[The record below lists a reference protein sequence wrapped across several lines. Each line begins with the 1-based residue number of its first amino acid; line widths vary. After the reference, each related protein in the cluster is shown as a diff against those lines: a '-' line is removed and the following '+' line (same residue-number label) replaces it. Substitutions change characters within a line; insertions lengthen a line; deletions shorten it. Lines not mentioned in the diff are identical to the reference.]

1 MNHKDK
7 EFVHA
12 ICQTVAGSNADTFQQ
27 KDTESWIA
35 AAYQSGKMPKLVRDV
50 LLPNLLVIPGK
61 KFGYVRYNFSPDFMD
76 LMVEWG
82 GYIKSKDLV
91 SFQILAHLA
100 MYRIQGFFGGMY
112 YTPAK
117 GIPWPS
123 LYYLKQYKAYFS
135 EVRPASVNK
144 FLESSVELI
153 SYNEVLREHF
163 AATLFA
169 ICESNNAIQEESK
182 IAIRLLE
189 ATPWLRQKSFAH
201 LTKDNWQSYKPWL
214 LSYGGRYGG
223 MKALYKQIGCS
234 GLFDWRKRK
243 QVKKILYESL
253 VQANRGMF
261 DWRERRQVKEILLA

>member
-1 MNHKDK
+1 MNLNHKDK

-12 ICQTVAGSNADTFQQ
+12 ICQTIAGSNADTFQQ

-50 LLPNLLVIPGK
+50 LLPNLLVISEK

-117 GIPWPS
+117 GIPWLS
-123 LYYLKQYKAYFS
+123 LYYLKQYRAYFS

-163 AATLFA
+163 AASLFA
-169 ICESNNAIQEESK
+169 ICESKDA
-182 IAIRLLE
+182 LLE
-189 ATPWLRQKSFAH
+189 EKGMAMHLLETAWLGQKAFTH
-201 LTKDNWQSYKPWL
+201 LTKDNWQAYKLWL
-214 LSYGGRYGG
+214 LRYGRRYGG

-243 QVKKILYESL
+243 QVK
-253 VQANRGMF
+253 N
-261 DWRERRQVKEILLA
+261 LLFA

>member
-12 ICQTVAGSNADTFQQ
+12 ICQTIAGSNADTFQQ

-35 AAYQSGKMPKLVRDV
+35 AAYQSGKMPELVRDV

-61 KFGYVRYNFSPDFMD
+61 KFGYVRYNFSSCFMD

-100 MYRIQGFFGGMY
+100 LYRIQGFFGGMY

-117 GIPWPS
+117 GIPFPS
-123 LYYLKQYKAYFS
+123 LHYLNQYRSYFAS
-135 EVRPASVNK
+135 VRPACVK
-144 FLESSVELI
+144 EFLESSVELI

-169 ICESNNAIQEESK
+169 ICESKDA
-182 IAIRLLE
+182 LLE
-189 ATPWLRQKSFAH
+189 EKRMAMHLLETAWLRQKAFTH
-201 LTKDNWQSYKPWL
+201 LTKDNWQAYKPWL

-223 MKALYKQIGCS
+223 MKALYKQIGCA

-253 VQANRGMF
+253 VQANRGLF
-261 DWRERRQVKEILLA
+261 DWRERMQVKKILLA